1 MYLQVDMTA
10 VYRTNIDNWLCEFGY
25 HPDMGPLY
33 GNDLNFKWTKP
44 YFSVYAQQKMP
55 IKG

>member
-33 GNDLNFKWTKP
+33 GNDLNLKWTKP
-44 YFSVYAQQKMP
+44 YFCTHAQQKMP
-55 IKG
+55 II